1 MYPSPTYLVIYLP
14 STHTPV
20 YPPPTHSSTHYPYMR
35 PYMVPTH
42 QFTHQGIH
50 LSIHSYIYPPPTHP
64 CAPRL
69 LIHASPIYP
78 SRVFR
83 TESPA
88 LLREFSVHSSH
99 YVRPPDLV
107 SGSSAY
113 LCQRNES
120 LRKLHHH
127 HLPPPTSKVSPSED
141 SRSLTLLGCH
151 GDSPPG
157 PRLAG
162 DLGGGIV
169 SGVACLVS

>member
-20 YPPPTHSSTHYPYMR
+20 YPPPTHSSTNYPYMR

-50 LSIHSYIYPPPTHP
+50 LSIHPCIYPPPTHP
-64 CAPRL
+64 CAPPRL

-83 TESPA
+83 TEPPA

-99 YVRPPDLV
+99 YIRPPDLV
-107 SGSSAY
+107 SRV
-113 LCQRNES
+113 L
-120 LRKLHHH
+120 
-127 HLPPPTSKVSPSED
+127 PTSVREMKALESFTTTIFP
-141 SRSLTLLGCH
+141 H
-151 GDSPPG
+151 PPAKSH
-157 PRLAG
+157 PQRTAEA
-162 DLGGGIV
+162 
-169 SGVACLVS
+169 SHSWVAMETAHQDHDWLVTWEVA